1 VKGRRPLGPQLRR
14 STDDQIVIS
23 LIHVY
28 YDSHL
33 KPGDT
38 GDEGPI
44 SYIRE
49 LEKLDELHR
58 YIEDSNSEV
67 EK

>member
-23 LIHVY
+23 LI